1 MTNKTKQFYAYLNI
15 RFFDN
20 KDSYISEFL
29 NGVNTSR
36 RLTVLLYI
44 VSQCYYQYKNDKT
57 LILCLDKKLN
67 SKTSFLKNL
76 KLSNVDVIREIERIR
91 KTKYIDK
98 VKVNDKYI
106 EINFE
111 PDLFFIDDKKK
122 RFTICLNDLLSFK
135 YIEHSIVYL
144 LTRYGKSQGYL
155 YHNYLCKVLHLHHLP
170 FSRQKQRLKRIFALL
185 KKRGFITSYRYE
197 NYTYFYNRGVEI
209 EVFF

>member
-1 MTNKTKQFYAYLNI
+1 MNNKTKKFYAYLNI

-44 VSQCYYQYKNDKT
+44 VSQCYYQYKNDKA

-111 PDLFFIDDKKK
+111 PDLFVIDDKKK

-170 FSRQKQRLKRIFALL
+170 FSRQKQRLKRIFSLL
-185 KKRGFITSYRYE
+185 KKRGFIMSYRYE
-197 NYTYFYNRGVEI
+197 NYTYFYER

>member
-36 RLTVLLYI
+36 QLTVLLYI
-44 VSQCYYQYKNDKT
+44 LSQCYYQYKNNET
-57 LILCLDKKLN
+57 LILCLDKKFN
-67 SKTSFLKNL
+67 TKTSFLKNL
-76 KLSNVDVIREIERIR
+76 KLSNGDVIKELVRLR
-91 KTKYIDK
+91 KTKYIDEVK
-98 VKVNDKYI
+98 VKDEFI

-111 PDLFFIDDKKK
+111 PDLFVIDDKKR
-122 RFTICLNDLLSFK
+122 RFTIYLNDLLSFK

-185 KKRGFITSYRYE
+185 KKRGFITAYRYE
-197 NYTYFYNRGVEI
+197 NYTYFYDRDVEG

>member
-1 MTNKTKQFYAYLNI
+1 MNNKTKKFYAYLNI

-67 SKTSFLKNL
+67 SKTSLLKNL

-111 PDLFFIDDKKK
+111 PDLFVIDDKKK

-135 YIEHSIVYL
+135 YIEHSIV
-144 LTRYGKSQGYL
+144 
-155 YHNYLCKVLHLHHLP
+155 
-170 FSRQKQRLKRIFALL
+170 
-185 KKRGFITSYRYE
+185 
-197 NYTYFYNRGVEI
+197 
-209 EVFF
+209 

>member
-1 MTNKTKQFYAYLNI
+1 
-15 RFFDN
+15 
-20 KDSYISEFL
+20 
-29 NGVNTSR
+29 
-36 RLTVLLYI
+36 
-44 VSQCYYQYKNDKT
+44 KT

-76 KLSNVDVIREIERIR
+76 KLSNVDVIREIERTR

-111 PDLFFIDDKKK
+111 PDLFVIDDKKK

-135 YIEHSIVYL
+135 YIEHSIVYI

-170 FSRQKQRLKRIFALL
+170 FSRQKQRLKRIFSLL
-185 KKRGFITSYRYE
+185 KKRGFIMSYRYE
-197 NYTYFYNRGVEI
+197 NYTYFYER